1 MVNRNLLIG
10 KVSPFKGKREILVG
24 NQDTTDIIEA
34 LINNHY
40 KYESEY
46 DKVYRFFDG
55 GNVEETC
62 YNIWKFLKDD
72 FKYTIEPE
80 EMQILRSPAAILAS
94 NKIGIDCKGFATW
107 AAGCADSLRRN
118 TGKDFDV
125 IYRFASYDPFD
136 KTPQHVFCVV
146 KENGIEYW
154 IDPVLD
160 QFNEK
165 KQPYYY
171 KDKKIKNMALV
182 AMSGIPQGQK
192 PNYMGDIF
200 SDAVSTGASAASAFA
215 SGGTDLASDIAT
227 IQSSLQFF
235 GNFLEQF
242 TAHPAADAR
251 DFIKNLKPQIASADA
266 HNRLAYVISGDSKI
280 NDRAKDVSASELV
293 LWYKQNYPNDYKN
306 LSNQDKVYFN
316 EYLQKQAAKY
326 KGVNQAARDY
336 TNAMFNAGELSY
348 NATPIQNVQNAAS
361 SAAQNLSSGSINWV
375 LYGALAIGAIILLKK
390 K

>member
-1 MVNRNLLIG
+1 MNKSNYINYNNAIG
-10 KVSPFKGKREILVG
+10 FGEATLATGGAAVPFTAIIDVTLAVLPFVVS
-24 NQDTTDIIEA
+24 
-34 LINNHY
+34 
-40 KYESEY
+40 
-46 DKVYRFFDG
+46 
-55 GNVEETC
+55 
-62 YNIWKFLKDD
+62 W
-72 FKYTIEPE
+72 
-80 EMQILRSPAAILAS
+80 
-94 NKIGIDCKGFATW
+94 AT
-107 AAGCADSLRRN
+107 G
-118 TGKDFDV
+118 
-125 IYRFASYDPFD
+125 
-136 KTPQHVFCVV
+136 
-146 KENGIEYW
+146 
-154 IDPVLD
+154 
-160 QFNEK
+160 
-165 KQPYYY
+165 
-171 KDKKIKNMALV
+171 
-182 AMSGIPQGQK
+182 
-192 PNYMGDIF
+192 
-200 SDAVSTGASAASAFA
+200 
-215 SGGTDLASDIAT
+215 
-227 IQSSLQFF
+227 
-235 GNFLEQF
+235 F